1 MTSVSN
7 SQQLIYRAAMQL
19 FAERGATQINIKDL
33 AQAAG
38 VARGTVYNN
47 LSHPEQLFD
56 DVAANLALEMNERV
70 IRSFG
75 DIDDPA
81 LRLATGIRLYV
92 RRAHDDPPWGRFLSR
107 FGFSVISLQDL
118 WNAQPLH
125 DLQAGIE
132 SGHYSIR
139 REQLVSA
146 VSFVAGTTL
155 GAVFLVLE
163 GIKTWREAGSDAA
176 ELTLVSLGLPRH
188 QARSLSTADLP
199 ALAAPDQ

>member
-7 SQQLIYRAAMQL
+7 SQHLIYRAAMQL
-19 FAERGATQINIKDL
+19 FAERGAMQINIKDL

-47 LSHPEQLFD
+47 LSNPEHLFE

-118 WNAQPLH
+118 WNEQPLK

-132 SGHYSIR
+132 SGRYSIR
-139 REQLVSA
+139 REQLASA
-146 VSFVAGTTL
+146 VSFVAGSTL
-155 GAVFLVLE
+155 GAVYLVLE
-163 GIKTWREAGSDAA
+163 GIKTWRDAGSDAA
-176 ELTLVSLGLPRH
+176 ELTLVSLGLQRH
-188 QARSLSTADLP
+188 EARSLSSADLP
-199 ALAAPDQ
+199 ALTASDQ